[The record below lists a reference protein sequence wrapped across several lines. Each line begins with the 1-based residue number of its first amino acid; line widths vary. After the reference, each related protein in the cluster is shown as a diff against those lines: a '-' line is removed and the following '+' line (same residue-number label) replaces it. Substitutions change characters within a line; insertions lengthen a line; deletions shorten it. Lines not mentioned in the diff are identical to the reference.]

1 MSDPTDTF
9 RAVVLAAL
17 GNAPEHITPGE
28 FHRFSTN
35 GRSSNRD
42 GWCKL
47 FADGYGGAF
56 GCMRQ
61 GYTESWSSRAHRFT
75 SPTDRLM
82 QAQRIAQA
90 RQEQA
95 ENQRQQWAQAGE
107 RNARLWAACRPL
119 VPGDAAALYL
129 RHRLK
134 VGVLQAPA
142 ALRFHP
148 GLDYWH
154 DGQNIGTFPA
164 LVAAI
169 TSPAG
174 ELVALHRTYLSRDG
188 RKADVPTVKKLTRA
202 SGPVLGG
209 CIRLAEP
216 TEAGLIGVAE
226 GIETA
231 LAASIA
237 GRLPVVAAYSCGALA
252 AWQWPE
258 GTQTLAI
265 CADADDAG
273 QKAARELGQRALAAG
288 LKVHVATPSVPGLDW
303 CDLLASRDLD
313 RPPYAHHRQQEGAA
327 HE

>member
-1 MSDPTDTF
+1 MSEPADLF
-9 RAVVLAAL
+9 RAAVLAEL
-17 GNAPEHITPGE
+17 GNTPDYIVPGE

-35 GRSSNRD
+35 GRPNNRD

-61 GYTESWSSRAHRFT
+61 GFTSSWSNRAHRFT
-75 SPTDRLM
+75 SPTDRIV

-95 ENQRQQWAQAGE
+95 ENQRQQWAHNGE

-119 VPGDAAALYL
+119 VPGDAASLYL

-154 DGQNIGTFPA
+154 DGQKIRTFPA

-174 ELVALHRTYLSRDG
+174 ELVALHRTYLSREG
-188 RKADVPTVKKLTRA
+188 RKAAVPTAKKLTRA

-226 GIETA
+226 GIETS
-231 LAASIA
+231 LAAGIA

-252 AWQWPE
+252 AWQWPQ
-258 GTQTLAI
+258 GTQTIAI
-265 CADADDAG
+265 CADADEAG

-288 LKVHVATPSVPGLDW
+288 IKVHVATPSVAGLDW

-313 RPPYAHHRQQEGAA
+313 RPPYSHPQQHQGAA